1 MENGEN
7 IRYEMESPNDLGYLH
22 LSETS
27 TDIPMISEW
36 YPKNPIGKPRDF
48 LFCPSRVGDGNLPR
62 EVGLARGVQSR
73 PQSSILAWD
82 FPV

>member
-36 YPKNPIGKPRDF
+36 YPKNPI
-48 LFCPSRVGDGNLPR
+48 
-62 EVGLARGVQSR
+62 
-73 PQSSILAWD
+73 SSAHPKSVMEIS
-82 FPV
+82 PEK